1 MARVIVSLFYY
12 TPISYIYIYV
22 YVCVFSLRFNYG
34 YVRRDHTTGERS
46 FRSHIRRKP
55 FEREIYWQL

>member
-1 MARVIVSLFYY
+1 MARVIISLLYY
-12 TPISYIYIYV
+12 TPISYICIYIYV
-22 YVCVFSLRFNYG
+22 LSLRFNYG

-55 FEREIYWQL
+55 FERKIYWQL